1 MERRGTSSR
10 EISLSDD
17 SHDVPDP
24 NAVSA
29 GPEEPEPLAGSPDL
43 RTVAVTGLFVL
54 ALIWAIGVA
63 RPVLLPLVAA
73 GLLSFLFSPL
83 VRGLARLHVP
93 RAVSAGVVVVLLVAV
108 LGFGIQQLAGPAAGW
123 LEEAPSTFR
132 QLERKLGGVRT
143 QMQKVSAAT
152 EQVEELTRM
161 GEETPAPSAE
171 RPTSSL
177 VQRLARGGMDI
188 VVTAFLSAI
197 LLFFILSS
205 DDLFLRKLVQSMP
218 RRREKRLSVETVRAI
233 QLDISRYLGAIT
245 LINVGL
251 GLAVAAA
258 MHWLE
263 LPNAALWGAMA
274 ALLNFVPYLGAVVG
288 IAVVAVAGI
297 VTFDGW
303 WAGLA
308 PALVYLALT
317 GLEGYVLTPLVLSK
331 RLTLNPLAILVAV
344 VFWGWLWGIPGALVA
359 VPLLACMKIVFS
371 RFQVLVSLAEFLE
384 GD

>member
-1 MERRGTSSR
+1 
-10 EISLSDD
+10 
-17 SHDVPDP
+17 
-24 NAVSA
+24 
-29 GPEEPEPLAGSPDL
+29 
-43 RTVAVTGLFVL
+43 
-54 ALIWAIGVA
+54 
-63 RPVLLPLVAA
+63 
-73 GLLSFLFSPL
+73 
-83 VRGLARLHVP
+83 
-93 RAVSAGVVVVLLVAV
+93 
-108 LGFGIQQLAGPAAGW
+108 
-123 LEEAPSTFR
+123 
-132 QLERKLGGVRT
+132 VRT
-143 QMQKVSAAT
+143 
-152 EQVEELTRM
+152 
-161 GEETPAPSAE
+161 
-171 RPTSSL
+171 
-177 VQRLARGGMDI
+177 
-188 VVTAFLSAI
+188 
-197 LLFFILSS
+197 
-205 DDLFLRKLVQSMP
+205 
-218 RRREKRLSVETVRAI
+218 I

-251 GLAVAAA
+251 GVAVGAA

-288 IAVVAVAGI
+288 ITVVAVAGI

>member
-1 MERRGTSSR
+1 M
-10 EISLSDD
+10 SDD
-17 SHDVPDP
+17 SHDVPHP

-29 GPEEPEPLAGSPDL
+29 EPEQPEPLAGSPDL

-73 GLLSFLFSPL
+73 GLLSFLLSPL

-93 RAVSAGVVVVLLVAV
+93 RAASAGVVVVLLVAAV
-108 LGFGIQQLAGPAAGW
+108 GFGIQQLAGPAAGW
-123 LEEAPSTFR
+123 LEKAPTTFR
-132 QLERKLGGVRT
+132 HLERKLGGVRT
-143 QMQKVSAAT
+143 QMEKVSAAT
-152 EQVEELTRM
+152 EQVEDLTRM
-161 GEETPAPSAE
+161 GEEKPAPSAE
-171 RPTSSL
+171 TSSL
-177 VQRLARGGMDI
+177 VQRLVRGGMDI

-197 LLFFILSS
+197 LLFFILCS

-218 RRREKRLSVETVRAI
+218 RLREKRQSVEAVRTI

-251 GLAVAAA
+251 GVAVGAA

-288 IAVVAVAGI
+288 ITVVAVAGI